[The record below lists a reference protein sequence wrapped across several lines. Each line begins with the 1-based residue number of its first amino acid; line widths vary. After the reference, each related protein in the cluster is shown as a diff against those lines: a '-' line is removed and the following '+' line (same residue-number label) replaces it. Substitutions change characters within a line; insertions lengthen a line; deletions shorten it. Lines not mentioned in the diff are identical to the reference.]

1 MINFRFHLVSI
12 IAVFL
17 ALALGIAMGATV
29 ISQGIVDT
37 LERRIDTV
45 EDNADE
51 ANATNEELGAENRR
65 LKDYMEATAAY
76 ALAGRL
82 QGDAVAV
89 VAARGVESDSDAVQQ
104 TVVLAQTAGADAP
117 GTLWLEK
124 SWGLTEADQV
134 EGMAMLL
141 GEPENSSRGK
151 LRRDAW
157 NALAQRLAAGP
168 PPYGGGEQAPT
179 ASDGTD
185 LLVAFE
191 NAGFVTYESIGD
203 DDTGITDLPDGTR
216 ALLVDGTN
224 AEIAPDDVVVTGTQA
239 LLAEFPVVV
248 VAEVFEEEGGT
259 DRGERVAP
267 IRDDD
272 VLAEAASTVD
282 DLDLAEG
289 PMTAVL
295 VLADTNTVGHYGYGD
310 GNQRR
315 APEFSD

>member
-37 LERRIDTV
+37 LEERIDTV

-51 ANATNEELGAENRR
+51 INADNDDLGAENQR
-65 LKDYMEATAAY
+65 LREYMEATASY
-76 ALAGRL
+76 SLAGRL
-82 QGDAVAV
+82 QGAAVVV
-89 VAARGVESDSDAVQQ
+89 VAARGVDGSAVQR
-104 TVVLAQTAGADAP
+104 TVELAQTAGGDAP
-117 GTLWLEK
+117 GTLWLEE
-124 SWGLTEADQV
+124 SWGLIDADQV
-134 EGMAMLL
+134 EAMAMLL
-141 GEPENSSRGK
+141 GASRQSSRSE
-151 LRRDAW
+151 LRREAW

-168 PPYGGGEQAPT
+168 PPYGGGQQAPT
-179 ASDGTD
+179 GPDGTD
-185 LLVAFE
+185 LLVALE
-191 NAGFVTYESIGD
+191 GAGFVSYQSIGD
-203 DDTGITDLPDGTR
+203 DTAITEIPDGNR

-224 AEIAPDDVVVTGTQA
+224 AEIAPDDVVVRGAKA

-248 VAEVFEEEGGT
+248 VAEVFDEQDDGP

-267 IRDDD
+267 VRDDD
-272 VLAEAASTVD
+272 VLADAASTVD

-310 GNQRR
+310 GNQGR
-315 APEFSD
+315 APELSDS